1 MKTLLIILQLIFSFF
16 QISAQDINSLVKEA
30 DRLEDLPDELAAFN
44 KFKEALRIQPNHLYS
59 LVKASQ
65 LGSRIGARETSPK
78 NRDNWY
84 ATALAYANKAITLAP
99 LNDEANVALAMVL
112 GKSSLTKSGK
122 EKLNSAKEIKKR
134 VDIALKTNPN
144 NYLAWHILGR
154 WHYEISN
161 ISSVERTAAKIF
173 FGGIPTGSLKNAI
186 MYFEKA
192 KNLMPYFILNYI
204 ELAKAYH
211 RDGQVSK
218 AIALIRT
225 IQAFPVNTE
234 DDTKLKI
241 EGLRMKKDWE

>member
-1 MKTLLIILQLIFSFF
+1 MKTLLIISLIFSSFLAK
-16 QISAQDINSLVKEA
+16 AQDINSIVKEA
-30 DRLEDLPDELAAFN
+30 NRLEDLPNELAAFN

-65 LGSRIGARETSPK
+65 LGSRIGARETNAKS
-78 NRDNWY
+78 RDSWY
-84 ATALAYANKAITLAP
+84 ALALAYANRAISIAP

-122 EKLNSAKEIKKR
+122 EKLKSAREIKTR

-192 KNLMPYFILNYI
+192 KTLMPHFILNYI

-218 AIALIRT
+218 AIALMHT
-225 IQAFPVNTE
+225 IQAFPLNTE
-234 DDTKLKI
+234 DDARLKV
-241 EGLRMKKDWE
+241 EGLRMTKDWE